1 MKLQERLNVLQ
12 NLLDSKSKELAN
24 LDIIRQT
31 KINEFLELK
40 GKIDLLNELI
50 KEKGSEV
57 KEEDTKFEKK
67 SLQTPSEVIK

>member
-12 NLLDSKSKELAN
+12 NLLDSNSKEIAN

-31 KINEFLELK
+31 KINELLELK
-40 GKIDLLNELI
+40 GKINLLNELI

-57 KEEDTKFEKK
+57 KEEDIQPTE
-67 SLQTPSEVIK
+67 SLQTPREVIK